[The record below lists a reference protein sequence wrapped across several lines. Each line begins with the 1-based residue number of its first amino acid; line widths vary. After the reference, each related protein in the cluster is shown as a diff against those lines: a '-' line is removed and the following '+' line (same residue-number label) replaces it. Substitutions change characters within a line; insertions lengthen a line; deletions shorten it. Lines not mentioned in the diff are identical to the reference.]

1 MLHSLLKGIDR
12 FSWYASKM
20 ADISV
25 AALVLA
31 MIYEVA
37 ARYFF
42 HAPTEWAFDIAYM
55 CSGAL
60 FIFGVAWG
68 LKEDSHIRITIIQQ
82 KLSPRL
88 NAGIEAFFYG
98 GILMPLFALIFWVS
112 AKKTWLAFI
121 KGEVESVSPW
131 APKMWPFYSIIS
143 IGLAALT
150 LQLLAQTIRAL
161 CICSTTKKII
171 CRSGTKGSNS

>member
-1 MLHSLLKGIDR
+1 MLISLLKSIDR
-12 FSWYASKM
+12 ISWCASKL
-20 ADISV
+20 ADLSV
-25 AALVLA
+25 AILVLA

-60 FIFGVAWG
+60 FLFGVAWA
-68 LKEDSHIRITIIQQ
+68 LKEDSHIRIVVIQQ
-82 KLSPRL
+82 KLPIRL
-88 NAGIEAFFYG
+88 NAAIEAFFF
-98 GILMPLFALIFWVS
+98 GIVLMPLFAFIFWVS
-112 AKKTWLAFI
+112 AKKSWLAFI
-121 KGEVESVSPW
+121 KNEVEAVSPW
-131 APKMWPFYSIIS
+131 APKMWPFYTIIS

-161 CICSTTKKII
+161 HICSTGKKIAV
-171 CRSGTKGSNS
+171 SSKGE